1 MIKSFPFSR
10 TAVRAVTLVLG
21 ALALTPACICT
32 LMLAPA
38 AARAFTPAPVAHK
51 SSAESTP
58 LSLAPSQ
65 VGTHTTSS
73 GPSIVRTIVGLL
85 IVIAVIW
92 GLSWILRQVKSGREN
107 RSAGEGLRNLAT
119 LPLGSGRSLHLVR
132 AGADYLLVGSA
143 EHGVAP
149 IHRYTE
155 QQAREAGLIGEDE
168 PLDGESPTGSGG
180 RSGASA
186 ARRAAGAI
194 GRTAGTGGKRSD
206 GSIQIPGQGG
216 GLVERLRE
224 WTVRK

>member
-21 ALALTPACICT
+21 ALALAPACT
-32 LMLAPA
+32 LALAPA

-58 LSLAPSQ
+58 LSLTPSQ

-73 GPSIVRTIVGLL
+73 GAGGPSIIRTIVGLL

-92 GLSWILRQVKSGREN
+92 GLSWILRQVKSGRE
-107 RSAGEGLRNLAT
+107 RSSAGEGLRNLAT

-155 QQAREAGLIGEDE
+155 QQAREAGLIDDGE
-168 PLDGESPTGSGG
+168 PLDGEPPASGG
-180 RSGASA
+180 GRTTRGAGGELRSGP
-186 ARRAAGAI
+186 
-194 GRTAGTGGKRSD
+194 
-206 GSIQIPGQGG
+206 IQIPGQGSG
-216 GLVERLRE
+216 PLKRLRE

>member
-21 ALALTPACICT
+21 ALVS
-32 LMLAPA
+32 APA
-38 AARAFTPAPVAHK
+38 SAQAFTPAPGAHK

-58 LSLAPSQ
+58 LSLTPSQ
-65 VGTHTTSS
+65 VSAHTTSS

-107 RSAGEGLRNLAT
+107 RSAGDGLRSLAT

-155 QQAREAGLIGEDE
+155 QEAREAGLIDEREASEDE
-168 PLDGESPTGSGG
+168 PGATPRDGRPM
-180 RSGASA
+180 
-186 ARRAAGAI
+186 
-194 GRTAGTGGKRSD
+194 
-206 GSIQIPGQGG
+206 QIPGQSS
-216 GLVERLRE
+216 GLLERLRE
-224 WTVRK
+224 WTVRR